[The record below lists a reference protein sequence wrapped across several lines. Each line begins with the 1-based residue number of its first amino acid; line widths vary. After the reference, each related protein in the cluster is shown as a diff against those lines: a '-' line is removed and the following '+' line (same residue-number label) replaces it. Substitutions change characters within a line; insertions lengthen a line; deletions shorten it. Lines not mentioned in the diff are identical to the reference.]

1 MKVIINI
8 IQLMSQIDHFSKLEN
23 IKLGFSKYAEVY
35 DKENPE
41 TKKKLIDFIMAQA
54 DQYHK
59 ELE

>member
-1 MKVIINI
+1 
-8 IQLMSQIDHFSKLEN
+8 MSQIDHFSKLEN

-35 DKENPE
+35 DANNPE

-54 DQYHK
+54 EQYHK